1 MAQQCV
7 QNQSQGYW
15 LFFYAFLTTI
25 SHIYK
30 FQASCLILDFNETQD
45 FDGKLQKKF

>member
-1 MAQQCV
+1 MVQQCV

-15 LFFYAFLTTI
+15 LLSNALLATI

-45 FDGKLQKKF
+45 FDEKLQFF